1 MTGKPFGLRTAGYLI
16 VAKIFVRDM
25 EGSFH
30 LADVTKEN
38 DKLTQVSALVCGMG
52 PEAYKGEN
60 RDGTARFTTGP
71 WCRVGDW
78 VVIPRH
84 SSFLFNYR
92 GVAMAMF
99 SDDKVMAIIED
110 PRDITALYVAPKI

>member
-1 MTGKPFGLRTAGYLI
+1 M
-16 VAKIFVRDM
+16 
-25 EGSFH
+25 
-30 LADVTKEN
+30 
-38 DKLTQVSALVCGMG
+38 
-52 PEAYKGEN
+52 
-60 RDGTARFTTGP
+60 
-71 WCRVGDW
+71 
-78 VVIPRH
+78 VIPRH